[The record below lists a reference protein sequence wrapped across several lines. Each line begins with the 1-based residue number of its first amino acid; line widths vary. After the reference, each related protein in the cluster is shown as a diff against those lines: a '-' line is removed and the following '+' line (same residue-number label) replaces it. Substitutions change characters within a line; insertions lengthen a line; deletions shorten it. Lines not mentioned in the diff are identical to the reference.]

1 MMFLMFLLAEVKRG
15 DSNTVLSPSRS
26 QTVMCWLTKIICIF
40 LFVDQDKAPPRRSS
54 NAWLTQLLHH
64 VGEHAGEI
72 PVPLLLWTLF
82 SSAATVCLLNS
93 LRSRAHH
100 HQHESLQNKHA
111 DKQAAGRTCSKVA
124 QEDEKKHE
132 DDDGKEQE
140 EDATSEGEIEE
151 EVNTEE
157 MKVDSLKKRKWGVFD
172 RLRTLIPAQG
182 NNYPK
187 TPALPPLLC
196 QNIDFSLF
204 SQAGLRDVGSVVM
217 HTHSCFPVVSW
228 IYPPV

>member
-1 MMFLMFLLAEVKRG
+1 MPA
-15 DSNTVLSPSRS
+15 
-26 QTVMCWLTKIICIF
+26 
-40 LFVDQDKAPPRRSS
+40 
-54 NAWLTQLLHH
+54 
-64 VGEHAGEI
+64 
-72 PVPLLLWTLF
+72 PLLLLTLF

-111 DKQAAGRTCSKVA
+111 DKQATGQTRSNVV
-124 QEDEKKHE
+124 QEEEKKHE
-132 DDDGKEQE
+132 EEKEEDAEDDAEEDGKEQE
-140 EDATSEGEIEE
+140 EDAASEEEQEGEIEEEE

-157 MKVDSLKKRKWGVFD
+157 TEVDSLRKRKWGFFFD

-182 NNYPK
+182 NYIYPK

-204 SQAGLRDVGSVVM
+204 SQAGLRDVGSVV
-217 HTHSCFPVVSW
+217 THSCFPVVSW

>member
-1 MMFLMFLLAEVKRG
+1 MNRYEFNIFYIRIWKLFNQFFFKNISKFFLNVITIHCYDVFDVPISWSQERWLKYCAL
-15 DSNTVLSPSRS
+15 S

-64 VGEHAGEI
+64 VGEHAREI

-132 DDDGKEQE
+132 EEDGKEQE
-140 EDATSEGEIEE
+140 EDATSEEEQEGEIEE
-151 EVNTEE
+151 EVNTEK
-157 MKVDSLKKRKWGVFD
+157 MKVDSLKKRKWGFFD
-172 RLRTLIPAQG
+172 RLRT
-182 NNYPK
+182 
-187 TPALPPLLC
+187 
-196 QNIDFSLF
+196 F
-204 SQAGLRDVGSVVM
+204 
-217 HTHSCFPVVSW
+217 
-228 IYPPV
+228 